1 MVQAARGTMPAQRTE
16 RAADELILCAMSAPS
31 VPVLLSTRSTS
42 THSIGRS
49 PRSVRFVLHAI
60 APGIEQ

>member
-1 MVQAARGTMPAQRTE
+1 
-16 RAADELILCAMSAPS
+16 LCAMSAPS